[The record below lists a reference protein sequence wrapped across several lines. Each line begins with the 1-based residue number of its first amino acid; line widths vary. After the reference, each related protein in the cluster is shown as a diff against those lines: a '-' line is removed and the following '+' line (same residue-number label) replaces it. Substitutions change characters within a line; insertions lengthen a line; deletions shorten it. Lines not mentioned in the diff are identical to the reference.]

1 MLEITRLPPE
11 RWKEARDLRL
21 TALKTEPTAFGS
33 SYEEEVNFS
42 EAEWR
47 RRTANA
53 LFAMLDNRPVGT
65 ITYLINE
72 RAKTKHIAQ
81 IFGVYVDPKFRGRGL
96 GRKML
101 EKAIDLIVENK
112 DIVKVRLTVNAKRS
126 AAITLYK
133 SLGFVIIGE
142 LKKELRVAGEFYD
155 EVIME
160 KML

>member
-1 MLEITRLPPE
+1 MLEITHLPPE
-11 RWKEARDLRL
+11 RWKEARDIRL
-21 TALKTEPTAFGS
+21 TALQTEPTAFGS
-33 SYEEEVNFS
+33 SYEEEVNFT
-42 EAEWR
+42 EAEWK

-53 LFAMLDNRPVGT
+53 LFALLDNRPVGT

-72 RAKTKHIAQ
+72 RTKTKHIAQ
-81 IFGVYVDPKFRGRGL
+81 IFGVYVDPDYRGHGV

-101 EKAIDLIVENK
+101 EKVLDLIGENK
-112 DIVKVRLTVNAKRS
+112 NIVKVRLTVNVQRI

-133 SLGFVIIGE
+133 SSGFVIVGV
-142 LKKELRVAGEFYD
+142 LKKELRVGEEFYD